1 MNVIEKQYQTA
12 KNLNTRISIHDKYST
27 NHQPFGEWIM
37 SHYEIKPGYRILE
50 LGCGTGEKAERCQ
63 EEGKGISGSS

>member
-37 SHYEIKPGYRILE
+37 
-50 LGCGTGEKAERCQ
+50 
-63 EEGKGISGSS
+63 